1 MAIALAVATAAAAKP
16 PLTKGVYS
24 GVITVGRGAAGI
36 TLGMTRAQ
44 VIAHLGRPFAD
55 YGREMDYFRLP
66 PKYPSRGLFV
76 VYLAK
81 SRVHMIQTDG
91 EPNSG
96 WRLSDGNR
104 IFASGGY
111 ARLMH
116 RYGRRLRLM
125 RTEDGE
131 PFYRITGRLNG
142 LTVWTAFFVWP
153 LNPKGMVEG
162 VDILFPPN
170 VQGSRASAPR
180 GPARRPP
187 WTGRCV
193 AIKVR
198 QSMPTGG
205 PTAKGA

>member
-1 MAIALAVATAAAAKP
+1 MQAIPAVLAGMMIALAVPTTAAAKP

-44 VIAHLGRPFAD
+44 VVARLGRPFAD
-55 YGREMDYFRLP
+55 NGRQMDYFRLP
-66 PKYPSRGLFV
+66 PRYPSRGLFV

-81 SRVHMIQTDG
+81 GRVHMIQTDG
-91 EPNSG
+91 KPNSG

-116 RYGRRLRLM
+116 RYGRRLRSM

-131 PFYRITGRLNG
+131 PFYRITGRLNR
-142 LTVWTAFFVWP
+142 LTVWTDFWVWP
-153 LNPKGMVEG
+153 PDSRGMVEG

-170 VQGSRASAPR
+170 VQG
-180 GPARRPP
+180 
-187 WTGRCV
+187 TG
-193 AIKVR
+193 A
-198 QSMPTGG
+198 
-205 PTAKGA
+205 TA

>member
-1 MAIALAVATAAAAKP
+1 MVIALAAPAAAAAKP

-24 GVITVGRGAAGI
+24 GVITVCRGAAGI

-44 VIAHLGRPFAD
+44 VIAHLGRPFAEH
-55 YGREMDYFRLP
+55 GGEMDYFRSP
-66 PKYPSRGLFV
+66 PKYPSRGLFI

-91 EPNSG
+91 KPNSG

-104 IFASGGY
+104 VFASGGY

-116 RYGRRLRLM
+116 RYGRRLRFM

-131 PFYRITGRLNG
+131 PFYRIIGRLNG
-142 LTVWTAFFVWP
+142 LTVWTDFWVWP
-153 LNPKGMVEG
+153 LNPKGTVEG

-170 VQGSRASAPR
+170 VQGSRASA
-180 GPARRPP
+180 
-187 WTGRCV
+187 
-193 AIKVR
+193 
-198 QSMPTGG
+198 
-205 PTAKGA
+205 